1 MPVKLAVGAAI
12 SAPLFAVAA
21 IATVV
26 VHRTASPAGFPCTR
40 QRTLPTIDE
49 EGI

>member
-1 MPVKLAVGAAI
+1 MPVKLAIGAAI

-26 VHRTASPAGFPCTR
+26 VHRTASPAGFPCT
-40 QRTLPTIDE
+40 LPTIDE